1 MARQR
6 MTQSGHAAFIFLC
19 KAPLT
24 RNPGYNLL
32 PGRKRHRGKAM
43 NITRHFAAGLIS
55 ALIATPCFAQQQ
67 TVKIGLLVPLTGPFT
82 PTGKQ
87 LTAGA
92 RLYMQ
97 QNGDTVA
104 GKKIELIVKD
114 DTGNADMTK
123 RLAQELVVNDKVS
136 FLAGFGLTP
145 GALATAPIATEAKI
159 PEVVM
164 MAATSIITER
174 SPYIVRTSFSVP
186 QTTVPLADWA
196 AANGIKTVVTV
207 VSDYAPGIDV
217 ETAFKRRFE
226 AAGGKVIESLRVPLS
241 SNDFAPALQR
251 VADAKPDALMGFVP
265 AGVGPIFIRQ
275 FVERGLNKSGIRFIA
290 EGSLTED
297 DVVNQIGD
305 AALGIITSQH
315 YSAAHNSPE
324 NKSFVAAFK
333 KANGG
338 MRPNL
343 MAMQSYDGMHL
354 IYEALK
360 KTKGSTD
367 GDAVVAAMK
376 GMSWIS
382 PRGPIT
388 IDPAT
393 REVIQNIYIRKVER
407 VNGELYNVEFS
418 TIPDFKDPSKVKN

>member
-1 MARQR
+1 MRRKNSLA
-6 MTQSGHAAFIFLC
+6 MLAAALALAWA
-19 KAPLT
+19 APSL
-24 RNPGYNLL
+24 
-32 PGRKRHRGKAM
+32 
-43 NITRHFAAGLIS
+43 
-55 ALIATPCFAQQQ
+55 AQDV
-67 TVKIGLLVPLTGPFT
+67 VKVGMLVPLTGPFT

-87 LTAGA
+87 LIAGA
-92 RLYMQ
+92 KLYMQ
-97 QNGDTVA
+97 QKGDTVA
-104 GKKIELIVKD
+104 GKKIVLIIKD
-114 DTGNADMTK
+114 DTGNPDMTK
-123 RLAQELVVNDKVS
+123 RLAQELVVNDKVAI
-136 FLAGFGLTP
+136 LAGFGLTP

-159 PEVVM
+159 PQIVM
-164 MAATSIITER
+164 MAATSVVTLR

-186 QTTVPLADWA
+186 QTVVPLAEWTA
-196 AANGIKTVVTV
+196 KNGIKRVMTV

-217 ETAFKRRFE
+217 ETAFKQRFE
-226 AAGGKVIESLRVPLS
+226 ALGGKVVESLRIPLA

-275 FVERGLNKSGIRFIA
+275 FVERGLDKSGIKFIA

-297 DVVNQIGD
+297 DIVNQIGN
-305 AALGIITSQH
+305 AALGLITTQH

-324 NKSFVAAFK
+324 NKSFVADFK

-360 KTKGSTD
+360 KTKGATD
-367 GDAVVAAMK
+367 GDALVNAMK

-382 PRGPIT
+382 PRGPMT
-388 IDPAT
+388 IDPET

-407 VNGELYNVEFS
+407 VDGELYNVEFE
-418 TIPDFKDPSKVKN
+418 TIPNYKDPSKLKN

>member
-1 MARQR
+1 MQRREFVVVKIGEHTMTIARR
-6 MTQSGHAAFIFLC
+6 C
-19 KAPLT
+19 
-24 RNPGYNLL
+24 
-32 PGRKRHRGKAM
+32 
-43 NITRHFAAGLIS
+43 AAGLI
-55 ALIATPCFAQQQ
+55 AATFTIATPCFGEDV
-67 TVKIGLLVPLTGPFT
+67 VKIGLIVPMTGPFT
-82 PTGKQ
+82 STGKQ
-87 LTAGA
+87 LVAGA
-92 RLYMQ
+92 KLYMQ
-97 QNGDTVA
+97 NKGDVVA
-104 GKKIELIVKD
+104 GKKIELVIKD

-159 PEVVM
+159 PQIVM

-196 AANGIKTVVTV
+196 AKNGIKTVVTV

-217 ETAFKRRFE
+217 ETAFKREFE
-226 AAGGKVIESLRVPLS
+226 AAGGKVIESLRVPLAS
-241 SNDFAPALQR
+241 PDFAPALQH
-251 VADAKPDALMGFVP
+251 VADAKPDALLGFVP
-265 AGVGPIFIRQ
+265 AGVGPIFVRQ
-275 FVERGLNKSGIRFIA
+275 FLERGLNKSGIKFIA

-297 DVVNQIGD
+297 DIVNQIGD
-305 AALGIITSQH
+305 AALGVITSQH
-315 YSAAHNSPE
+315 YSAAHNSSE
-324 NKSFVAAFK
+324 NRSFVEAFK

-343 MAMQSYDGMHL
+343 MAVQSYDGMHL

-360 KTKGSTD
+360 KTNGSTD
-367 GDAVVAAMK
+367 GDALVAAMK

-407 VNGELYNVEFS
+407 VNGELYNVEFA

>member
-1 MARQR
+1 MTIARCVA
-6 MTQSGHAAFIFLC
+6 GVIAAVV
-19 KAPLT
+19 T
-24 RNPGYNLL
+24 
-32 PGRKRHRGKAM
+32 
-43 NITRHFAAGLIS
+43 
-55 ALIATPCFAQQQ
+55 IATPCFAQN
-67 TVKIGLLVPLTGPFT
+67 TVKIGLLVPMTGPFT
-82 PTGKQ
+82 STGKQ
-87 LTAGA
+87 LLAGA

-97 QNGDTVA
+97 LKGDMVV

-164 MAATSIITER
+164 MAATSVITER

-186 QTTVPLADWA
+186 QTTVPLANWA
-196 AANGIKTVVTV
+196 AENGIKKVVTV

-217 ETAFKRRFE
+217 ETAFKQRFE
-226 AAGGKVIESLRVPLS
+226 AAGGKVIESLRVPLAS
-241 SNDFAPALQR
+241 PDFAPALQR
-251 VADAKPDALMGFVP
+251 VADAKPDALMAFVP
-265 AGVGPIFIRQ
+265 AGVGPIFVRQ
-275 FVERGLNKSGIRFIA
+275 FVERGLNKSGIKFIA

-297 DVVNQIGD
+297 DIVNQIGD
-305 AALGIITSQH
+305 AALGVITTHH

-324 NKSFVAAFK
+324 NKTFVAEFK

-343 MAMQSYDGMHL
+343 MAVQSYDGMHL

-360 KTKGSTD
+360 KTEGSTD
-367 GDAVVAAMK
+367 GDALVAAMK
-376 GMSWIS
+376 GLSWVS
-382 PRGPIT
+382 PRGPMS

-407 VNGELYNVEFS
+407 VNGELYNVEFA
-418 TIPDFKDPSKVKN
+418 TIPNFKDPSKAKN

>member
-1 MARQR
+1 
-6 MTQSGHAAFIFLC
+6 
-19 KAPLT
+19 
-24 RNPGYNLL
+24 
-32 PGRKRHRGKAM
+32 M
-43 NITRHFAAGLIS
+43 NIARHFAAGLLAS
-55 ALIATPCFAQQQ
+55 LLATPCLAQQ
-67 TVKIGLLVPLTGPFT
+67 TVKIGLLVPLTGPFAS
-82 PTGKQ
+82 TGKQ
-87 LTAGA
+87 LTAGTQ
-92 RLYMQ
+92 LYMQ

-104 GKKIELIVKD
+104 GKKIELIIKD
-114 DTGNADMTK
+114 DTGNADVTK
-123 RLAQELVVNDKVS
+123 RLAQELVVNDKVAV
-136 FLAGFGLTP
+136 LAGFGLTP

-186 QTTVPLADWA
+186 QTTVPLAVWA

-217 ETAFKRRFE
+217 ETAFKQRFE
-226 AAGGKVIESLRVPLS
+226 AAGGKVLDSLRVPLS

-251 VADAKPDALMGFVP
+251 VADAKPDAIMGFVP

-275 FVERGLNKSGIRFIA
+275 FVERGLDKSGIKFIA

-297 DVVNQIGD
+297 DIVNQIGD

-324 NKSFVAAFK
+324 NESFVAAFK
-333 KANGG
+333 KANSG

-343 MAMQSYDGMHL
+343 MAVQSYDGMHL

-360 KTKGSTD
+360 KTNGSTD
-367 GDAVVAAMK
+367 GDALVAAMK

-407 VNGELYNVEFS
+407 VDGELYNVEFV
-418 TIPDFKDPSKVKN
+418 TIPDFKDPSKVVK

>member
-1 MARQR
+1 MRKQR
-6 MTQSGHAAFIFLC
+6 GCNVLLC
-19 KAPLT
+19 RDGLT
-24 RNPGYNLL
+24 RRSGCNLL
-32 PGRKRHRGKAM
+32 ARTRNCIRGNAM
-43 NITRHFAAGLIS
+43 SIACTLVAGLIAS
-55 ALIATPCFAQQQ
+55 LLSVVPCFAQA
-67 TVKIGLLVPLTGPFT
+67 TIKIGLLVPLTGPFT
-82 PTGKQ
+82 SSGKQ

-92 RLYMQ
+92 RLYMLQ
-97 QNGDTVA
+97 KGDTGA
-104 GKKIELIVKD
+104 GKKIELVVKD

-145 GALATAPIATEAKI
+145 GALATAPIATQAKI
-159 PEVVM
+159 PQIVM
-164 MAATSIITER
+164 MAATSVITER

-196 AANGIKTVVTV
+196 ATNGIKTVVTL

-217 ETAFKRRFE
+217 ETAFKQRFE

-251 VADAKPDALMGFVP
+251 VADAKPDALMGFAP

-275 FVERGLNKSGIRFIA
+275 FVERGLNNSGLKFIA

-297 DVVNQIGD
+297 DIINQIGD

-315 YSAAHNSPE
+315 YSAAHDSAE
-324 NKSFVAAFK
+324 NKDFVAAFK
-333 KANGG
+333 KTNSE

-343 MAMQSYDGMHL
+343 MAVQSYDGMHL

-360 KTKGSTD
+360 RTDGATD
-367 GDAVVAAMK
+367 GDTLINAMK

-382 PRGPIT
+382 PRGPMT

-407 VNGELYNVEFS
+407 VNGELYNIEFA
-418 TIPDFKDPSKVKN
+418 TIPEFRDPSK

>member
-1 MARQR
+1 
-6 MTQSGHAAFIFLC
+6 MTNGSGC
-19 KAPLT
+19 
-24 RNPGYNLL
+24 NLL
-32 PGRKRHRGKAM
+32 PSRSEIEGSM
-43 NITRHFAAGLIS
+43 NIARYCTAGLI
-55 ALIATPCFAQQQ
+55 AAIFCVATPVFAEN

-87 LTAGA
+87 LVAGA

-97 QNGDTVA
+97 QYGDIVA

-136 FLAGFGLTP
+136 LLAGFGLTP

-164 MAATSIITER
+164 MAATSIITQR

-186 QTTVPLADWA
+186 QTTIPLANWA
-196 AANGIKTVVTV
+196 VENGIKTVVTV

-217 ETAFKRRFE
+217 ETAFKQRFE

-275 FVERGLNKSGIRFIA
+275 FVERGLDKSGIKFIA

-297 DVVNQIGD
+297 DIVNQIGD
-305 AALGIITSQH
+305 AAIGIITTHH
-315 YSAAHNSPE
+315 YSAAHDSPE

-360 KTKGSTD
+360 KTQGSAN
-367 GDAVVAAMK
+367 GDDLLAAMK
-376 GMSWIS
+376 GMSWVS

-388 IDPAT
+388 IDPET
-393 REVIQNIYIRKVER
+393 REVIQDIYIRKVER
-407 VNGELYNVEFS
+407 VNGELYNVEFA
-418 TIPDFKDPSKVKN
+418 TIANFKDPSKAQ